1 MTIQPSGSPDRR
13 QHALRRHLRRL
24 RHPSVSGLGAQRQLG
39 RILFSQP
46 PREGCHW
53 SCRAGRSR
61 ASEHGAPARL
71 RALWNITPCRP
82 WLEAISGSQS
92 YMRRFYHGRMFTATP
107 EIAKAMA
114 GFDRACHGMVFG
126 GWRSD
131 NNCFEPV
138 PPFLSRLALN
148 PRHAGAPM
156 QNAPVH
162 FLLNRSIDSQIS
174 EEPLTSVRPSR
185 TISS

>member
-61 ASEHGAPARL
+61 ASEHRAPARL

-92 YMRRFYHGRMFTATP
+92 YMRRFNHGRMFTATP

-114 GFDRACHGMVFG
+114 GFDRACHGVVFG
-126 GWRSD
+126 GWRSED
-131 NNCFEPV
+131 GV
-138 PPFLSRLALN
+138 RTTTALSLSRRSFPDWLLTRGTLALQCKMH
-148 PRHAGAPM
+148 P
-156 QNAPVH
+156 
-162 FLLNRSIDSQIS
+162 F
-174 EEPLTSVRPSR
+174 
-185 TISS
+185 ISS